1 MGEAGRLQREDSGWA
16 REKEEERGE
25 ETGHSW
31 LRARV
36 KAGIKIPFLPLSA
49 PLLPQDKE
57 IEAAI
62 KIQAWWRGLLV
73 RRTLLHAALRAWII
87 QCWWRAVLARALEKR
102 RRTML
107 LLYSRQEGA
116 VVKLQAR
123 ARMWRIRR
131 CFCRAR
137 AAACIIQAY
146 WRWYASR
153 NRKLENNHTTAEH
166 LEIDIKILV

>member
-1 MGEAGRLQREDSGWA
+1 MGEDCRERAPGLGGAKKRL
-16 REKEEERGE
+16 KP
-25 ETGHSW
+25 
-31 LRARV
+31 RA
-36 KAGIKIPFLPLSA
+36 FPLST
-49 PLLPQDKE
+49 QDKKT
-57 IEAAI
+57 EAAI

-87 QCWWRAVLARALEKR
+87 QCWWRAALARALDKR

-153 NRKLENNHTTAEH
+153 HRKLQSSHTTAEH

>member
-1 MGEAGRLQREDSGWA
+1 MEQRLSQSCIKGLDVQNEGDAGSALSRPS
-16 REKEEERGE
+16 RGLCLVQSTTLK
-25 ETGHSW
+25 ETG
-31 LRARV
+31 
-36 KAGIKIPFLPLSA
+36 

-57 IEAAI
+57 NKAAI

-87 QCWWRAVLARALEKR
+87 QCWWRAVLARALDKR

-153 NRKLENNHTTAEH
+153 NRKLESSHTTAEH

>member
-1 MGEAGRLQREDSGWA
+1 MGSL
-16 REKEEERGE
+16 
-25 ETGHSW
+25 
-31 LRARV
+31 
-36 KAGIKIPFLPLSA
+36 LSA
-49 PLLPQDKE
+49 AQKRKKKDPETEESEMKGGTEDKE
-57 IEAAI
+57 TEAAI
-62 KIQAWWRGLLV
+62 RIQAWWRGLLV

-87 QCWWRAVLARALEKR
+87 QCWWRAVLARTLDQR

-107 LLYSRQEGA
+107 LLYSQQEGA

-153 NRKLENNHTTAEH
+153 NRKLESNHTTAEH

>member
-1 MGEAGRLQREDSGWA
+1 MG
-16 REKEEERGE
+16 GE
-25 ETGHSW
+25 TEVGQGQDW
-31 LRARV
+31 D
-36 KAGIKIPFLPLSA
+36 KAG

-73 RRTLLHAALRAWII
+73 RRTLLHAALRTWII
-87 QCWWRAVLARALEKR
+87 QCWWRGVMARGLAKR
-102 RRTML
+102 RRAML
-107 LLYSRQEGA
+107 LLYSREERA

-123 ARMWRIRR
+123 VRMWRIRR

-146 WRWYASR
+146 WRWYTDR
-153 NRKLENNHTTAEH
+153 TRKSDSKHTPAEQ

>member
-1 MGEAGRLQREDSGWA
+1 MGSLVCAAQRRKKKERETEESEINGEAED
-16 REKEEERGE
+16 
-25 ETGHSW
+25 
-31 LRARV
+31 
-36 KAGIKIPFLPLSA
+36 
-49 PLLPQDKE
+49 E

-73 RRTLLHAALRAWII
+73 RRALLHAALRARII
-87 QCWWRAVLARALEKR
+87 QCWWRAVLAQALDKR

-107 LLYSRQEGA
+107 LLYSRQESA

-123 ARMWRIRR
+123 VRMWRIRR

-146 WRWYASR
+146 WRWYARR
-153 NRKLENNHTTAEH
+153 NRKPESDHTTAEH